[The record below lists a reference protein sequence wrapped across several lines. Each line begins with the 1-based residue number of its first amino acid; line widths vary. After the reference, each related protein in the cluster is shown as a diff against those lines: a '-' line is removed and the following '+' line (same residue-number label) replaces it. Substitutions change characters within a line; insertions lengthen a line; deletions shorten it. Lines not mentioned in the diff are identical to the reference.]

1 MTDASMTAQPIA
13 ARERY
18 EIMDVLR
25 GFALFGVLI
34 ANMAELGGQDIL
46 ATADQ
51 LAALPT
57 ASLDAATSW
66 MLNLF
71 VFDKA
76 NTLFTVLFGI
86 GFWIQLERLSERGAA
101 FGTIY
106 LRRITILTLIGFV
119 HLLGWFGW
127 DILHLYGLMAFILY
141 FSRNLSDRALFWIGL
156 PLLLFGRPLISWAL
170 GQFGFVTDLQDQ
182 AYSEVAVL
190 ARQSAARSGDF
201 IAWVGL
207 MNDMN
212 WLDWFLGGTI
222 LGWVAYGLGRFY
234 LGAWIARQGWIQ
246 NADDHIQVIKIWTFP
261 ILLVG
266 LGLQFGVQSFE
277 DAPGASWAEGSPFLL
292 DVLTGIATPIIAIGY
307 VCVLMIMFH
316 GSATKVLVRPFAP
329 VGQMA
334 LTNYLIQSPIIILI
348 LTGAGPGLALAGKA
362 GSATFALLSIGVFAV
377 QVIVSHFWMK
387 AFAYGPAEWVW
398 RGLTYRT
405 WPRLR
410 RAS

>member
-1 MTDASMTAQPIA
+1 MTAQPIA

-66 MLNLF
+66 MRNLF

-101 FGTIY
+101 FGTVY

-156 PLLLFGRPLISWAL
+156 P
-170 GQFGFVTDLQDQ
+170 
-182 AYSEVAVL
+182 
-190 ARQSAARSGDF
+190 
-201 IAWVGL
+201 
-207 MNDMN
+207 
-212 WLDWFLGGTI
+212 
-222 LGWVAYGLGRFY
+222 
-234 LGAWIARQGWIQ
+234 
-246 NADDHIQVIKIWTFP
+246 
-261 ILLVG
+261 
-266 LGLQFGVQSFE
+266 
-277 DAPGASWAEGSPFLL
+277 
-292 DVLTGIATPIIAIGY
+292 
-307 VCVLMIMFH
+307 
-316 GSATKVLVRPFAP
+316 
-329 VGQMA
+329 
-334 LTNYLIQSPIIILI
+334 
-348 LTGAGPGLALAGKA
+348 
-362 GSATFALLSIGVFAV
+362 
-377 QVIVSHFWMK
+377 
-387 AFAYGPAEWVW
+387 
-398 RGLTYRT
+398 
-405 WPRLR
+405 
-410 RAS
+410 

>member
-1 MTDASMTAQPIA
+1 MTDASITAQPIA

-57 ASLDAATSW
+57 ASLDAAMSW

-201 IAWVGL
+201 IAWVSL

-212 WLDWFLGGTI
+212 WRDWFLGGTI

-266 LGLQFGVQSFE
+266 LGLQFGCHS
-277 DAPGASWAEGSPFLL
+277 
-292 DVLTGIATPIIAIGY
+292 
-307 VCVLMIMFH
+307 
-316 GSATKVLVRPFAP
+316 
-329 VGQMA
+329 
-334 LTNYLIQSPIIILI
+334 
-348 LTGAGPGLALAGKA
+348 
-362 GSATFALLSIGVFAV
+362 
-377 QVIVSHFWMK
+377 
-387 AFAYGPAEWVW
+387 
-398 RGLTYRT
+398 
-405 WPRLR
+405 
-410 RAS
+410 